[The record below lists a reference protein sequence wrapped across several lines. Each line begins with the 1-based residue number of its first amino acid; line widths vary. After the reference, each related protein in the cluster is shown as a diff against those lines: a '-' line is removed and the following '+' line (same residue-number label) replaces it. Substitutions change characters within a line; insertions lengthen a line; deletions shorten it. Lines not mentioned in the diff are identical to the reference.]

1 MGFTGQAGG
10 LKWSKNRFLV
20 VYFWSV
26 FQEGRGKRFLCIFG
40 VLRCIGRLFFEQI
53 LETCGLL
60 AKSAD
65 PRFLHTVQRFGLI
78 FKVLGLPKHG
88 KNSKKGVLEIMVF

>member
-1 MGFTGQAGG
+1 M
-10 LKWSKNRFLV
+10 V

-53 LETCGLL
+53 LEKCILL

-65 PRFLHTVQRFGLI
+65 PRFLHTVQRFCLI
-78 FKVLGLPKHG
+78 SKVLGLPKSR
-88 KNSKKGVLEIMVF
+88 KNVKKGLLEIMVFEGIKKVVLKLVFMISG